1 MNMFYLQVFLDVPWQ
16 YSVISPHISSC
27 TFLAKFILSYIV
39 FVSNMFLI
47 IFLLNY
53 CKYIENILIFL
64 YLF

>member
-1 MNMFYLQVFLDVPWQ
+1 MTMFYLQVFLDVPWQ

-47 IFLLNY
+47 IF
-53 CKYIENILIFL
+53 ESH
-64 YLF
+64 